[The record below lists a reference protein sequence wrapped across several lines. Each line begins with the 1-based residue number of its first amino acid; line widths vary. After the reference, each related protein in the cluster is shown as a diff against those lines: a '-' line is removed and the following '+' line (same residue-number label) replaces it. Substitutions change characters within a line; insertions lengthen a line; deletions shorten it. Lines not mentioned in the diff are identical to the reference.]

1 MRLLL
6 DECVPRPLKR
16 DFVGHEVSHVRDLDW
31 SGKRNGEILDLM
43 VKAGFQ
49 VFITVDRNLEF
60 QQNIQARGLGVVVMI
75 ARTNRRKDLEPL
87 VPKALALLPSLHSG
101 QLVRV
106 TA

>member
-1 MRLLL
+1 MYHVLS
-6 DECVPRPLKR
+6 KR

-31 SGKRNGEILDLM
+31 SGKRNGEILDLR